1 MIKKRLINSRDSRGI
16 IVDIFE
22 NEPKEHCTL
31 VTFKRK
37 AVRGNHF
44 HKKTVQYSFVLDG
57 ELEMYTCRVN
67 KIGNYIGKKKKKIVK
82 KYDLIKHNPF
92 VAHAFK
98 ALKKSDLLAFA
109 DGKRGG
115 KNYEKD
121 TFRLKIK
128 LIK

>member
-1 MIKKRLINSRDSRGI
+1 MEITLEKR
-16 IVDIFE
+16 
-22 NEPKEHCTL
+22 
-31 VTFKRK
+31 
-37 AVRGNHF
+37 
-44 HKKTVQYSFVLDG
+44 
-57 ELEMYTCRVN
+57 
-67 KIGNYIGKKKKKIVK
+67 KKKIVK
-82 KYDLIKHNPF
+82 KYDLIKHKPF

-121 TFRLKIK
+121 TFRLDIK